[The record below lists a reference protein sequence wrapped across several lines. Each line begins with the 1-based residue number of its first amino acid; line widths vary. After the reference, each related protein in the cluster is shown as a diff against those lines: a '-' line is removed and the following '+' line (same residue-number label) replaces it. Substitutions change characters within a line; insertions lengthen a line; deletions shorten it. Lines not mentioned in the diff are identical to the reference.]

1 MAQPSVSQKT
11 LPLSRRELEVL
22 KLLVEG
28 YNNVEIAASLHVSC
42 NTIKTHIRNILEKF
56 GVDNRIQAAVFA
68 VRAGLL

>member
-1 MAQPSVSQKT
+1 MAQPSVSRKT

-28 YNNVEIAASLHVSC
+28 YNNVEIAANLHVSC